1 MDDLLKVLAP
11 LGVGG
16 ILAAFIFWCYRQD
29 RLACKDREKVLTDVL
44 RQSAEQQES
53 LARSVR
59 EVAVNIHQAME
70 RQGNDMRMVLD
81 RLIQVFMKGDSH

>member
-29 RLACKDREKVLTDVL
+29 RLACKDREKILTDVL
-44 RQSAEQQES
+44 RQNAERQES
-53 LARSVR
+53 LAGSVR

-70 RQGNDMRMVLD
+70 RQGDDMRVVCEKLVQVL
-81 RLIQVFMKGDSH
+81 MKER